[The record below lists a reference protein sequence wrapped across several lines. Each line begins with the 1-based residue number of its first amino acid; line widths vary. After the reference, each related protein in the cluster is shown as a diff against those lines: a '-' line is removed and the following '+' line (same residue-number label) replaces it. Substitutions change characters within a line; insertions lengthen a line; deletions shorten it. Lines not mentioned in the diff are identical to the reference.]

1 MGKKL
6 RFQSA
11 PRDCTQIMW
20 LHKLPTLYTRLS
32 VNVIRDLC
40 SFFSVSQ
47 AKLVLLAYSK
57 VLYFDTES
65 RKGEMLFPLVNPVRT
80 TLGFG
85 YVWLSDTQVFACG
98 PQGKTLLLTPNG
110 NHTRSSLHHHRTQHG
125 LVYSP
130 QRHSVYVFGG
140 LDRGFFGL
148 HRRRSCER
156 HDLITNKWTL
166 LPKMTE
172 HRKDFQPCLYRHYI
186 VICGGCASG
195 KFEAFDLETETYTEI
210 SNFAIAPGPAIVV
223 NAEDY
228 MITYCLTG
236 LVKWRFVG
244 EGCREVEVVAIAPA
258 GSAGVET
265 QTQPLHSSGATY
277 FVYQGEFFRIAERA
291 ANRAP
296 MQLNPRQKNIKLM
309 PARAGS

>member
-85 YVWLSDTQVFACG
+85 YV
-98 PQGKTLLLTPNG
+98 
-110 NHTRSSLHHHRTQHG
+110 
-125 LVYSP
+125 
-130 QRHSVYVFGG
+130 
-140 LDRGFFGL
+140 
-148 HRRRSCER
+148 
-156 HDLITNKWTL
+156 
-166 LPKMTE
+166 
-172 HRKDFQPCLYRHYI
+172 
-186 VICGGCASG
+186 
-195 KFEAFDLETETYTEI
+195 
-210 SNFAIAPGPAIVV
+210 
-223 NAEDY
+223 
-228 MITYCLTG
+228 
-236 LVKWRFVG
+236 
-244 EGCREVEVVAIAPA
+244 
-258 GSAGVET
+258 
-265 QTQPLHSSGATY
+265 
-277 FVYQGEFFRIAERA
+277 
-291 ANRAP
+291 
-296 MQLNPRQKNIKLM
+296 
-309 PARAGS
+309 